1 MLTVV
6 YVKNQYQRNRYAEIE
21 ELRMMSERIRL
32 ERTEVGGYVTLT
44 PQGRVMY
51 KIEEYEALESERDR
65 WRDLAGVMHQYLI
78 DNNIADALKAYEKV
92 ADDE

>member
-1 MLTVV
+1 
-6 YVKNQYQRNRYAEIE
+6 
-21 ELRMMSERIRL
+21 MMSERIRL

-44 PQGRVMY
+44 PQGRAMY
-51 KIEEYEALESERDR
+51 KIDEYEALESERDR

>member
-1 MLTVV
+1 M
-6 YVKNQYQRNRYAEIE
+6 
-21 ELRMMSERIRL
+21 
-32 ERTEVGGYVTLT
+32 
-44 PQGRVMY
+44 MY